1 MTQHVTPDPG
11 ATGTDAPG
19 DRADRDPA
27 PAVSRALRILTS
39 LAGAGG
45 VPMTLSDIARALG
58 LAKSSTANLCAA
70 LEEGGMV
77 EREANGYRLGRR
89 TAELGGAFAQQ
100 FNQVREFYRV
110 VAASPVLHGEVV
122 QIAMLDGTDA
132 LYLARHEGRSPY
144 RLGTPLGS
152 RLPAALSATGV
163 ALLARL
169 DDDEVRALLGPV
181 EPFARLTPGSLT
193 SIDELLPQL
202 SEARDRGFAIDRG
215 GSFHGIV
222 GVAVALDPWAP
233 ADPPLAMGAALP
245 AEHADDDRVAAVG
258 VALRDAARALTNP
271 LRPAG

>member
-1 MTQHVTPDPG
+1 MAQHAATQPPDG
-11 ATGTDAPG
+11 ATERT
-19 DRADRDPA
+19 DRDPA

-39 LAGAGG
+39 LAEAEG

-58 LAKSSTANLCAA
+58 IAKSSTANLCAA

-77 EREANGYRLGRR
+77 EREAGGYRLGRR

-110 VAASPVLHGEVV
+110 VAASPALHREVV
-122 QIAMLDGTDA
+122 QIAMLDGVDA

-152 RLPAALSATGV
+152 RLPAPLSATGV

-169 DDDEVRALLGPV
+169 EDDEVRALLAPA
-181 EPFARLTPGSLT
+181 EPFPRLTAT
-193 SIDELLPQL
+193 SITTVDELLPML
-202 SEARDRGFAIDRG
+202 REAREQGFAIDRG
-215 GSFHGIV
+215 GSFGGIT

-245 AEHADDDRVAAVG
+245 AEHADDARVAEVG
-258 VALRDAARALTNP
+258 AALRAAVAALSNP
-271 LRPAG
+271 LRGPAS